1 MRITLALVLSLAFS
15 LGVAGQAGEDA
26 VDKERKL
33 YQGVWKVT
41 SFVLDGKEV
50 DQNNAAKLLF
60 INKADGAWIV
70 EADGKEISSGKSDI
84 DPTQKPKTIDF
95 MPTSGVFSGNEY
107 LGIYE
112 LGKDARKICF
122 AEKSKGRPAAFEAPE
137 GSGRFLLTFERV
149 KK

>member
-1 MRITLALVLSLAFS
+1 MRIPLAIALSLAFAV
-15 LGVAGQAGEDA
+15 GVVAQADEDA
-26 VDKERKL
+26 VAKERKL
-33 YQGVWKVT
+33 YQGVWKVV

-50 DQNNAAKLLF
+50 DESNANKLMF
-60 INKADGAWIV
+60 INKVDGAWIV

-84 DPTQKPKTIDF
+84 DPTQKLKTIDF

-112 LGKDARKICF
+112 LGKDTRKICF
-122 AEKSKGRPAAFEAPE
+122 AEKDKGRPTEFASPG
-137 GSGRFLLTFERV
+137 GSGHFLITFERV

>member
-1 MRITLALVLSLAFS
+1 MRIPSALVLGLVFS
-15 LGVAGQAGEDA
+15 LGVAVQAGEDA
-26 VDKERKL
+26 VEKDRKL
-33 YQGVWKVT
+33 YQGTWKVA
-41 SFVLDGKEV
+41 SFVVDGKEV
-50 DQNNAAKLLF
+50 DQNNANKLIF

-112 LGKDARKICF
+112 LGKDTRKICF
-122 AEKSKGRPAAFEAPE
+122 AEKSKGRPTEFEAPA

>member
-1 MRITLALVLSLAFS
+1 MRITSALALGLTFS
-15 LGVAGQAGEDA
+15 LGLAAWAGGDA
-26 VDKERKL
+26 IEKERKL
-33 YQGVWKVT
+33 YQGAWKVV

-50 DQNNAAKLLF
+50 AESDANKLTF
-60 INKADGAWIV
+60 INKLDGAWSV
-70 EADGKEISSGKSDI
+70 ESGGKEISSGKSDI

-112 LGKDARKICF
+112 LGKDTRKICF
-122 AEKSKGRPAAFEAPE
+122 AEKSKGRPTEFEAPA
-137 GSGRFLLTFERV
+137 GSGRFLLKFERL